1 MIELSEIEINL
12 VRLKGGGRIMRLV
25 HIPTGIAVEKAL
37 QSKDPVVASRNKLL
51 ADLEKRV
58 EAGLASDTRRK

>member
-12 VRLKGGGRIMRLV
+12 VRLKGGSRVMRLV
-25 HIPTGIAVEKAL
+25 HIPTGIAVEKEL
-37 QSKDPVVASRNKLL
+37 HSKDPVVASRNRLL

-58 EAGLASDTRRK
+58 EAAATGSRRK